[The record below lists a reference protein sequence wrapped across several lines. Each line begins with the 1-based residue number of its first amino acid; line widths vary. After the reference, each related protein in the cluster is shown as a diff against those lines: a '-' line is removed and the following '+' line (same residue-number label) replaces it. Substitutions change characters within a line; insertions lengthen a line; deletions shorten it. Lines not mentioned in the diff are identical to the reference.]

1 MGINLWDIGAI
12 ATGAIERDRE
22 HTKENLAIR
31 ADELTAKRNSLI
43 ARKNKKYDTEL
54 ALYVKE
60 QEKVNKVKALNATTM
75 HNDNP
80 LQWATRYLTATDSDF
95 VKLSDTMQVD
105 VAGAFA
111 QSNAGKKLSELAY
124 PNVATDPD
132 KLAAIL
138 AAEEDSIYK
147 NTREQLINAKGD
159 SFLIKKIL
167 GDSYKKSE
175 VKDLEQLVNADDKVK
190 KIIADTDKKEITD
203 ATTEDKTLGE
213 YKYVKKIPKV
223 WNDDFIAAKNKMAF
237 NSTGTAKNF
246 MTFMRTN
253 DILGLSTEANYKL
266 TEADSVISGQ
276 NDSAR
281 AFADTYKTIYN
292 EVLNSLDGRTLYDS
306 GVKRNQIS
314 NQVNETTIN
323 KAVQKIIL
331 ERYYTQ
337 ETGYYTQKGKARDFV
352 GVVPLTIVDTNN
364 LITLNGKTHT
374 ITNWESGDKDTST
387 IKDIYKEFI
396 NTESKK
402 VEHLYKGDAN
412 PQFNSRN
419 RIQLLLEAGDEK
431 MLKAFDTYASKAFG
445 LSSSIT
451 DPDKP
456 IQSHSKVLADEELL
470 IKMAKESGAIGDSV
484 IKLDKEGKVIP
495 QTEGK
500 YGTDK
505 TRITLDPNNNGF
517 KQGGIFIPWEKVER
531 LDQVKDLPNLLK
543 LRYETWKSKQ

>member
-167 GDSYKKSE
+167 GDKFKGSE
-175 VKDLEQLVNADDKVK
+175 VQDLEQLVNADDKVK

-484 IKLDKEGKVIP
+484 IKLDKEGKVVP

-505 TRITLDPNNNGF
+505 TRITLDPDNKGF
-517 KQGGIFIPWEKVER
+517 KQGGIFIPWEKIEK
-531 LDQVKDLPNLLK
+531 LNQVDKLPNLLK
-543 LRYETWKSKQ
+543 LRYEAWKSEQ